1 MRRTSLSLVAVFVAL
16 ALVGACKKTPP
27 VARLAPPPPSAF
39 PGAPP
44 APNTPPPP
52 PTVVPEPPSVPME
65 PAVTSTGIDSMAI
78 DEINKNSPL
87 KPIYFFYDS
96 DTLDDAAKAAAS
108 DNAQILKRY
117 ATWVVTVEG
126 HTDERGSAEY
136 NLALG
141 ERRAMAAKAYML
153 SLGIAGDRLRTV
165 SYGKEFPFDPGHD
178 ESAWKS
184 NRRAHFMLT
193 SK

>member
-1 MRRTSLSLVAVFVAL
+1 MRRLRVPLVALTVAL
-16 ALVGACKKTPP
+16 ALAGACKKNPP
-27 VARLAPPPPSAF
+27 VARLSPPPPSAF

-44 APNTPPPP
+44 PPTNTPPP

-65 PAVTSTGIDSMAI
+65 PSITSTGIDTMAI

-87 KPIYFFYDS
+87 KPVFFIYDS
-96 DTLDDAAKAAAS
+96 DQLDDAGKAVLNE
-108 DNAQILKRY
+108 NAQVLKRY
-117 ATWVVTVEG
+117 GTWVVTVEG

-141 ERRAMAAKAYML
+141 ERRALAAKAYML

-178 ESAWKS
+178 ESAWHQ